1 MRPKVTLL
9 CFKGALVLLFYL
21 LMNWNFG
28 NLLKMSL
35 LYMCLSTSVAMGQE
49 IQAIEGQSR
58 GQVSSAD
65 RIARKIIQSL
75 PESNTKN
82 GLLRYYSILAPTS
95 YLDDDSVG
103 FKNSGIANFFEYH
116 FKRNT
121 CFAETAY
128 EFYSELRTE
137 TRQNQKLNP
146 DQVRHSRPSLAD
158 VAGGTRKDLKAGWL
172 WEKALKHTRGNAN
185 AAITLIG
192 LCGHDDVEQGDF
204 FNAEALKNLTAK
216 GHSEESLQVLFSDV
230 SDDGEADALSF
241 CPDKEADFFVS
252 SSLGKNIDISSSLK
266 EKILYYQYPG
276 KKAEQIASKN
286 YHILGAAFMTCQM
299 IEAGL
304 HPLLAVQV
312 ETTAASLYRG
322 IRLCQN
328 VEQPAWLFRLI
339 QKSPEIRKKPYSMTF
354 EEFVVKQT
362 LETGKSGICAQ
373 EKVANSNA
381 YCQVLEALGAPS
393 VLSLPRLEERAKSL
407 LNKNIDN
414 IIASGVYASWTI
426 TGDIFGV
433 SLPCTR
439 DQIFGPHPFLKW
451 LVAQGQLPLNLCGQ
465 HLSTESCRKALNKIR
480 AWEVDFDWTIS
491 QHQLGANFAARNC
504 QRSSQ
509 KTPSLEFCRK

>member
-1 MRPKVTLL
+1 
-9 CFKGALVLLFYL
+9 
-21 LMNWNFG
+21 
-28 NLLKMSL
+28 
-35 LYMCLSTSVAMGQE
+35 MGQDF
-49 IQAIEGQSR
+49 QSIEGQNR
-58 GQVSSAD
+58 GQVSAAD
-65 RIARKIIQSL
+65 RIARQIIQSL

-82 GLLRYYSILAPTS
+82 GLLRYYSILAPST

-116 FKRNT
+116 FQKNT

-128 EFYSELRTE
+128 EFYNEIRTQ
-137 TRQNQKLNP
+137 TRQNQQTTP
-146 DQVRHSRPSLAD
+146 QQVRHTRPSLAD
-158 VAGGTRKDLKAGWL
+158 VAGSTRKDLKAGWL

-204 FNAEALKNLTAK
+204 FNAEAVKNLKAK
-216 GHSEESLQVLFSDV
+216 GYSEESLQAFMSDHDGSNDNDSG
-230 SDDGEADALSF
+230 SDDSDTDADIASL
-241 CPDKEADFFVS
+241 CPAKEADFFVS
-252 SSLGKNIDISSSLK
+252 SSLGKNIDIDSSLK

-304 HPLLAVQV
+304 HPMLAVKV
-312 ETTAASLYRG
+312 ETTAAGLYRG

-328 VEQPAWLFRLI
+328 IEQPAWLFRLI
-339 QKSPEIRKKPYSMTF
+339 QKSPELRKKPYSMSF
-354 EEFVVKQT
+354 EDFVLKQT
-362 LETGKSGICAQ
+362 LETGRSGVCAQ
-373 EKVANSNA
+373 KKIGNTNA
-381 YCQVLEALGAPS
+381 YCQVLEALGSPN
-393 VLSLPRLEERAKSL
+393 VLSIPRLEERAKIL
-407 LNKNIDN
+407 IQKNIDN
-414 IIASGVYASWTI
+414 IISSGIYASWSI

-439 DQIFGPHPFLKW
+439 DQILGPHPFLKW

-465 HLSTESCRKALNKIR
+465 HLSTESCRKALNTIR

-491 QHQLGANFAARNC
+491 QHQLGANFAARKC

-509 KTPSLEFCRK
+509 KALSLEFCGK